1 MAKEFFLPVPLY
13 LQVDC
18 YKDTNVK
25 CGAACTQ
32 MVLHDIDPQ
41 RPFTKEEQDKLFK
54 QIMKPPTGGGTWYNP
69 PQGIERVLNMQ
80 KPAARLPG
88 RKPDLLKD

>member
-1 MAKEFFLPVPLY
+1 MPKEFFLPVPLY

-18 YKDTNVK
+18 YNDTNVK

-41 RPFTKEEQDKLFK
+41 RLFKKGEQDELFD
-54 QIMKPPTGGGTWYNP
+54 QIRKAASRRERLAQPASRHKK
-69 PQGIERVLNMQ
+69 GIERAEAGGATA
-80 KPAARLPG
+80 AARFT
-88 RKPDLLKD
+88 

>member
-18 YKDTNVK
+18 YKDKNEK

-32 MVLHDIDPQ
+32 MVLHDIDLH
-41 RPFTKEEQDKLFK
+41 RPYAAGEQDVLFDE
-54 QIMKPPTGGGTWYNP
+54 ITDPPSGGD
-69 PQGIERVLNMQ
+69 
-80 KPAARLPG
+80 A
-88 RKPDLLKD
+88 